1 MASGDGLA
9 AAWLGAGE
17 AGAAGGDGMWQGMRP
32 HAAVWAEC
40 GGCMG
45 LVGAVPSEPTHIM
58 VCQP

>member
-1 MASGDGLA
+1 
-9 AAWLGAGE
+9 
-17 AGAAGGDGMWQGMRP
+17 MWQGMRP